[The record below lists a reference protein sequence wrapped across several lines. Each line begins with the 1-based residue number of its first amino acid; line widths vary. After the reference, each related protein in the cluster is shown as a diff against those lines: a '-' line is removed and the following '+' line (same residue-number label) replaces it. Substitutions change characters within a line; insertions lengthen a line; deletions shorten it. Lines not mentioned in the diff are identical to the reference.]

1 MFKSNEELFQATH
14 ELIVSLDERGHIIE
28 AEILR
33 EGLISLNG
41 LTDGWALLLDAVREV
56 ESKAASVLTDSERE
70 KISEIHDTVY
80 HAVYRRER
88 KPLKKFF

>member
-14 ELIVSLDERGHIIE
+14 ELIVSLEEDGLFLESD
-28 AEILR
+28 ILK

-56 ESKAASVLTDSERE
+56 ESKVASVLVESDRE
-70 KISEIHDTVY
+70 KIGKIHDTVY
-80 HAVYRRER
+80 HAVYRREC
-88 KPLKKFF
+88 KPWNKFF